1 MSKSD
6 VAHFRKTHRSL
17 EPIGPSLGSY
27 RPPLVGRLRLSSK
40 IGLSTFLT
48 EMALMSSAERKEKDR
63 EDTSEWI
70 ECEMS
75 MMYLCATSEY
85 DEGARRFL
93 RMDIDIQG
101 YLQYKFGRRDKVRQ
115 TFAPSPSLCNVLRI
129 VT

>member
-1 MSKSD
+1 
-6 VAHFRKTHRSL
+6 
-17 EPIGPSLGSY
+17 
-27 RPPLVGRLRLSSK
+27 
-40 IGLSTFLT
+40 
-48 EMALMSSAERKEKDR
+48 MSSAERKEKDK

-75 MMYLCATSEY
+75 MMYLCATSEQ

-101 YLQYKFGRRDKVRQ
+101 YLQYKFRRRDEVRQ
-115 TFAPSPSLCNVLRI
+115 TFAPGHSLCNVLGI

>member
-1 MSKSD
+1 MSNSGI
-6 VAHFRKTHRSL
+6 VQLRKTHRSL

-75 MMYLCATSEY
+75 MMYLLC
-85 DEGARRFL
+85 DE
-93 RMDIDIQG
+93 
-101 YLQYKFGRRDKVRQ
+101 
-115 TFAPSPSLCNVLRI
+115 RI
-129 VT
+129 R